1 MVLRCESLEPPMS
14 QLGQTRKSARL
25 NGMSVLSPI
34 VLQKS
39 FCLTDPRFFGLYAR
53 RSNVDVG
60 DHFIL

>member
-1 MVLRCESLEPPMS
+1 MS

-39 FCLTDPRFFGLYAR
+39 FCLTDPRFCGLYAR